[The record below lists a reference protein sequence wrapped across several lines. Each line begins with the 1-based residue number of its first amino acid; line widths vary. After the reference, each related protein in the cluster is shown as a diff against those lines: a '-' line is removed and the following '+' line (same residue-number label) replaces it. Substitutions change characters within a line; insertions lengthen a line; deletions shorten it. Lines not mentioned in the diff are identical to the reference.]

1 MLEQLCPSAGPT
13 FVFAVCRMYWAG
25 AGSMLSSTEQAPAQ
39 CFLSAGAG
47 HLCGIGA
54 ASAQRRRRWPALYRC
69 CTDVL
74 SLLGYD
80 VITFNEHNKNYAYFY
95 FIIYAYF
102 NLINFIM
109 YRQFFRAHLNV
120 VSA

>member
-1 MLEQLCPSAGPT
+1 MALVQHRSSVFDAG
-13 FVFAVCRMYWAG
+13 
-25 AGSMLSSTEQAPAQ
+25 
-39 CFLSAGAG
+39 
-47 HLCGIGA
+47 
-54 ASAQRRRRWPALYRC
+54 PALYRC

-109 YRQFFRAHLNV
+109 YRPYVFLFLLHAL
-120 VSA
+120 